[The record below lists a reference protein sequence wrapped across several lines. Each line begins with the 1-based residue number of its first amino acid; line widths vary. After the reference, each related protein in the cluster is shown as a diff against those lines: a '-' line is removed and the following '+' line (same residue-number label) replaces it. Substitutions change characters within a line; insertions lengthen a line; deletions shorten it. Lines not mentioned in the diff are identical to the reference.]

1 MNLVKREAI
10 AAYHRTTDANNAS
23 PSRSMPSP
31 PPQTALP
38 SEDDLTRLR
47 QLAEIAASRGHLL
60 LSSLFYPAASSSFL
74 RATASVGAYPPSSES
89 PSPPPTSSPPP
100 PQESPIDL
108 RVVKCRQLDWAMER
122 RDSVESNRFVCRNFA
137 KTRKISQKNYS
148 A

>member
-1 MNLVKREAI
+1 MNLVKLEAI

-74 RATASVGAYPPSSES
+74 RGTAPVGAYPSSVS
-89 PSPPPTSSPPP
+89 PSPPP